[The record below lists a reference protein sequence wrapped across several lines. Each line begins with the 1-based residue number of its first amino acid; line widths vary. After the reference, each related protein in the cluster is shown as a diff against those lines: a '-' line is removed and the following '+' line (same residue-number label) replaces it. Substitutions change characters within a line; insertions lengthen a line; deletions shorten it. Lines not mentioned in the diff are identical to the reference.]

1 MVAGNIVVLLT
12 ILNCELRNFLHGL
25 IRSGTSIANRKLLQ
39 CRRQYFR
46 KAAHES
52 IFTGYRAVQA
62 VVTEAGYGSLG
73 ISGHDLASQFD
84 RKMSI
89 HGRIKGNACVSFLLE
104 NRKR

>member
-1 MVAGNIVVLLT
+1 MALLGPAHRLLIENCSNVVA
-12 ILNCELRNFLHGL
+12 
-25 IRSGTSIANRKLLQ
+25 SIFE
-39 CRRQYFR
+39 RQTMIP
-46 KAAHES
+46 
-52 IFTGYRAVQA
+52 IFTGYRAVQV